1 MYWWLWILNV
11 FFSFDCLTILLYVF
25 EFFAKILI
33 VLATSTW
40 WEVWPSIQ
48 ELESEPGVSQKFYV
62 QWSSLS
68 YQRQW
73 LVSAFPVMALSPW
86 SSATAGGAKVGSQT
100 GWVVCWDG
108 PAMPSNLKSSWST
121 ASLSFNN
128 VCLNP
133 IQLQSWVLAVFL
145 PSYPLSFALVG
156 CCAEARGPE
165 RIPRDGQGVYSL
177 GYGKLANA
185 LAISFVSS
193 ALLLDV
199 NKHLWRLFTCKVL
212 DFTAFL

>member
-11 FFSFDCLTILLYVF
+11 FFSFDCLTILLYVL
-25 EFFAKILI
+25 EYFAKILI
-33 VLATSTW
+33 VLAASTW
-40 WEVWPSIQ
+40 WEVWPSIE

-108 PAMPSNLKSSWST
+108 PAMPSELESSWST

-133 IQLQSWVLAVFL
+133 IQLRNWVLAVFL
-145 PSYPLSFALVG
+145 PQVHPLLCPSRVLCWSQRGQSGCSGWSGCAL
-156 CCAEARGPE
+156 
-165 RIPRDGQGVYSL
+165 SWL
-177 GYGKLANA
+177 
-185 LAISFVSS
+185 
-193 ALLLDV
+193 
-199 NKHLWRLFTCKVL
+199 
-212 DFTAFL
+212 